1 MQMGDEECCCGEAR
15 GVGQR
20 LASRSLYAMIVV
32 LDAHV

>member
-1 MQMGDEECCCGEAR
+1 VTKSAVVGEAR